1 MGTQIRG
8 VIGVKLLEEL
18 LADDAELDVLER
30 LTQSTIARAWTLR
43 TVLLMLASGV
53 CFFHFPA
60 EPPDLCAVNYTLN
73 IVSCP
78 CCLVGFAL
86 L

>member
-18 LADDAELDVLER
+18 LADDVELDVLER
-30 LTQSTIARAWTLR
+30 LTQRTIARAWTLR

-53 CFFHFPA
+53 CFFSFFLRNPQT
-60 EPPDLCAVNYTLN
+60 CVQ
-73 IVSCP
+73 
-78 CCLVGFAL
+78 
-86 L
+86 